1 MARGLARIAR
11 VTEEKKASR
20 DARDAQRQ
28 SGDVEYQN
36 PLVLQPGETATG
48 RFCEDGDNVEELNTH
63 NLFLAPG
70 QKIADKVLCLKQEDT
85 PDEPCFACEHALDM
99 EIKSG
104 TRIVMNFI
112 RYDEPKLERD
122 ANGRAIKLGPKEYKY
137 EMTTDPTT
145 GQPVRVTE
153 NALVIFQTGSTIST
167 RLHYLETQKGPLS
180 NHVVTIARTHDNTNP
195 FMIDIKDADKPPSD
209 EEKAI
214 YAKKLPPLK
223 AIQALPGKRAIPF
236 MSYNDMARAY
246 GGSVS
251 SGFSSG
257 AAPTGNPY
265 TDAANQAGGTINRG
279 AFSN

>member
-1 MARGLARIAR
+1 MPKGLARIAR

-28 SGDVEYQN
+28 SGDVEYQK

-48 RFCEDGDNVEELNTH
+48 RFCEDGDNVEEIYTH
-63 NLFLAPG
+63 NLPLAPG
-70 QKIADKVLCLKQEDT
+70 QTIPDKVLCLNQEDALNV
-85 PDEPCFACEHALDM
+85 PCYGCEHGADGN
-99 EIKSG
+99 IRRG
-104 TRIVMNFI
+104 TRVVMNFI

-122 ANGRAIKLGPKEYKY
+122 ENGRAIKLGPKEYKF

-153 NALVIFQTGSTIST
+153 YALVIFQTGSTIST

-209 EEKAI
+209 EEKAL
-214 YAKKLPPLK
+214 YAKKLEPLK
-223 AIQALPGKRAIPF
+223 AIQALPGKRAIPL
-236 MSYNDMARAY
+236 MSYNDMAKAY

-251 SGFSSG
+251 SGFATG

-265 TDAANQAGGTINRG
+265 ADAANQAGGNINRG
-279 AFSN
+279 AFGS